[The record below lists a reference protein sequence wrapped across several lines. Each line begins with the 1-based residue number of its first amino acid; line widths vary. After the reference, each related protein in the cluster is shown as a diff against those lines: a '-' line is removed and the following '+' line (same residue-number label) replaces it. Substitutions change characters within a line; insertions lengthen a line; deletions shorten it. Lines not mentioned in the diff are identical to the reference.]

1 MEEYKDIDWYYKGLW
16 CLLTPHNYTVY
27 DVTAITRQLTPVL
40 YGTNK
45 TKKEIETR
53 IDEVLKPNYYYNTD
67 CQYYI
72 KSIMSGRCVF
82 SRNCSQNCMFANDGC
97 DLSQDDYD
105 ELQDTFKDLENTY
118 DDLNDYIQQVKGI
131 IELVEN

>member
-16 CLLTPHNYTVY
+16 CLLTPYNYTVY

-45 TKKEIETR
+45 TKKEIEAR

-82 SRNCSQNCMFANDGC
+82 SRNCGQNCMFVLPDDGC
-97 DLSQDDYD
+97 NLSQDDYD
-105 ELQDTFKDLENTY
+105 ELNY
-118 DDLNDYIQQVKGI
+118 YIQQIKDI
-131 IELVEN
+131 IAESKN